1 MSIVRVKDNIV
12 IERNVNTKT
21 AGLQIFR
28 EQRAAVVMGGAYETV
43 FSLKLGSAPVYPPGE
58 YLIHPDSYGTDDYG
72 NLLLRRLKLIL
83 LSSALKDF
91 SSKEPVSV
99 VSPKVT

>member
-12 IERNVNTKT
+12 IERSVNTKT
-21 AGLQIFR
+21 GPQIFR

-43 FSLKLGSAPVYPPGE
+43 FSLKLGSAPVYSPGE

-72 NLLLRRLKLIL
+72 NLVLRRLKLIS

-91 SSKEPVSV
+91 SNKEPVSV
-99 VSPKVT
+99 VSSKVT

>member
-12 IERNVNTKT
+12 IERSVNTKT
-21 AGLQIFR
+21 GPQIFR

-43 FSLKLGSAPVYPPGE
+43 FSLKLGSAPVYSPGE

-72 NLLLRRLKLIL
+72 NLVLRRLKLIS

-91 SSKEPVSV
+91 SNKEPVSV
-99 VSPKVT
+99 VPSKVT

>member
-1 MSIVRVKDNIV
+1 MSIVRVKDNVV
-12 IERNVNTKT
+12 IERSVNTKT
-21 AGLQIFR
+21 AGVQIFR

-43 FSLKLGSAPVYPPGE
+43 FSLKLGLASVYPPGE

-72 NLLLRRLKLIL
+72 NLVLRRLKLIS

-91 SSKEPVSV
+91 SSKEPISV
-99 VSPKVT
+99 VSSKVT